1 MTADICIGL
10 AHDHGVEQVLIF
22 TYFPRLVFACWP
34 IKPGIVYHF
43 SMGWILRCQCHRLRW
58 CQLTSS
64 KVFWDWGCTPADTYV
79 SSQQKPCL
87 YLFLGLYMHRVFAQ
101 TLVLYNRQS
110 LEVVNISCPHT
121 CCSNVAAETD
131 NTQRT
136 RRFNLVDAPNLQLA
150 TVAIKRESSP
160 YEFTI
165 SSTYRTSSGHPS
177 HLVYYPWVRKIQS
190 ETFDVIEAFS
200 IQGLSY
206 HSLPTYLTL
215 QSPTRPWNQKARH
228 SHN

>member
-1 MTADICIGL
+1 MMSVDF
-10 AHDHGVEQVLIF
+10 EQSI
-22 TYFPRLVFACWP
+22 
-34 IKPGIVYHF
+34 
-43 SMGWILRCQCHRLRW
+43 
-58 CQLTSS
+58 
-64 KVFWDWGCTPADTYV
+64 
-79 SSQQKPCL
+79 
-87 YLFLGLYMHRVFAQ
+87 LGLGMHTCGPLCLVSTEAMLIPFSGFIHAQ

-110 LEVVNISCPHT
+110 LEVVNISCAHT

-136 RRFNLVDAPNLQLA
+136 SRFNLVDAPNLQLA

-177 HLVYYPWVRKIQS
+177 HLVYYPWERKIQS

-206 HSLPTYLTL
+206 HSLPAYLTL

-228 SHN
+228 PHD